1 MDYVSP
7 VSMLINK
14 GFVYFQ
20 INTLKDNECMVD
32 LIDCG
37 SLGSDA
43 LIVIKESLGDDM
55 AEEEDDRK
63 WGKTRKRR

>member
-1 MDYVSP
+1 
-7 VSMLINK
+7 
-14 GFVYFQ
+14 
-20 INTLKDNECMVD
+20 MVD